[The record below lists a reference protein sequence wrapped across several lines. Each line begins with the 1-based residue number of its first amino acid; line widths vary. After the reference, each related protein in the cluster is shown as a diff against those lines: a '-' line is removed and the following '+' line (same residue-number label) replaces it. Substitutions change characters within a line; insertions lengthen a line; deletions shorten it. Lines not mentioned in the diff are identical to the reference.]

1 MSSFFIL
8 MTIANQSCARSGND
22 TTSITNNDT
31 TQKKSVKPDA
41 DNAGL
46 KLPQGFGA
54 LKVTDGLGE
63 ARHLAVTPQGDIYV
77 KLSSL
82 KNGKGIYFLHDANGD
97 GKIDTKTGFG
107 SYTGTGMFIKMDIY
121 MHHLIKKFFVISLMQ
136 TTK

>member
-1 MSSFFIL
+1 MKKTFLIMSSFFIL
-8 MTIANQSCARSGND
+8 MAIANQSCARSGND
-22 TTSITNNDT
+22 STAKTN
-31 TQKKSVKPDA
+31 SVKPDA

-63 ARHLAVTPQGDIYV
+63 ARHIAVTPQGDIYV

-82 KNGKGIYFLHDANGD
+82 KNGKGIYFLHANGD

-107 SYTGTGMFIKMDIY
+107 N
-121 MHHLIKKFFVISLMQ
+121 
-136 TTK
+136 